1 MTRARRGRA
10 PSLAGALTVLVLLI
24 AGCTQAE
31 EPAAGGGGDGA
42 AEAGGADTEQVVRT
56 PEPDA
61 SASEGAAGEGCTL
74 ETYGG
79 GGVEAIEL
87 EGASIGFSQSEP
99 EANPFRIAETQ
110 SIRDQAA
117 EVGADLTVTN
127 ANADLS
133 QQIADIEGM
142 VAQGVQAL
150 IVAPLNSDGLE
161 PAFNAAREAGI
172 PVVTI
177 DRKVTLEHCTD
188 YLTFIGSDFYE
199 QGRRAAEAM
208 VEATG
213 GEAQV
218 AILLGSAGNNVTE
231 QRNEGFLDY
240 IEEEA
245 PGLEVVAEQTG
256 NFSRE
261 EGQQVMEQLIQ
272 ANPEITAVYAHNDEM
287 ALGALPALRD
297 AGRDPGPGGDVAVV
311 SIDGTR
317 NAVQAIVDGDINA
330 VIESNPRFGPLAFQT
345 LEQFY
350 AGEAIPEDII
360 IQDREYSEEN
370 AEADLDT
377 AY

>member
-161 PAFNAAREAGI
+161 PAFNAAR
-172 PVVTI
+172 
-177 DRKVTLEHCTD
+177 
-188 YLTFIGSDFYE
+188 
-199 QGRRAAEAM
+199 
-208 VEATG
+208 
-213 GEAQV
+213 
-218 AILLGSAGNNVTE
+218 
-231 QRNEGFLDY
+231 
-240 IEEEA
+240 
-245 PGLEVVAEQTG
+245 
-256 NFSRE
+256 
-261 EGQQVMEQLIQ
+261 
-272 ANPEITAVYAHNDEM
+272 
-287 ALGALPALRD
+287 
-297 AGRDPGPGGDVAVV
+297 
-311 SIDGTR
+311 
-317 NAVQAIVDGDINA
+317 
-330 VIESNPRFGPLAFQT
+330 PR
-345 LEQFY
+345 
-350 AGEAIPEDII
+350 
-360 IQDREYSEEN
+360 
-370 AEADLDT
+370 
-377 AY
+377 

>member
-1 MTRARRGRA
+1 M
-10 PSLAGALTVLVLLI
+10 
-24 AGCTQAE
+24 
-31 EPAAGGGGDGA
+31 
-42 AEAGGADTEQVVRT
+42 
-56 PEPDA
+56 
-61 SASEGAAGEGCTL
+61 
-74 ETYGG
+74 
-79 GGVEAIEL
+79 
-87 EGASIGFSQSEP
+87 
-99 EANPFRIAETQ
+99 
-110 SIRDQAA
+110 
-117 EVGADLTVTN
+117 
-127 ANADLS
+127 
-133 QQIADIEGM
+133 
-142 VAQGVQAL
+142 
-150 IVAPLNSDGLE
+150 
-161 PAFNAAREAGI
+161 
-172 PVVTI
+172 TI

-297 AGRDPGPGGDVAVV
+297 VGRDPGPGGDVAVV